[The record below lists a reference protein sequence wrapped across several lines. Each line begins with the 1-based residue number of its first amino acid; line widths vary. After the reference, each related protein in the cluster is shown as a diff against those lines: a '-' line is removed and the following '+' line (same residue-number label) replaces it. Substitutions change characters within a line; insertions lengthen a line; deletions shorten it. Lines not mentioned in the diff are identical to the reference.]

1 MPPTTDR
8 TSLTLL
14 GSGEFEP
21 WTAELDRWALARS
34 RDPDGVVLVAP
45 AASAHEGD
53 HVFERWARMGIAH
66 YRSLGLPVEVLDLR
80 TPEDAHREELVA
92 RLATASLITF
102 SGGNPARLAGILAG
116 SPLWTALRAAVA
128 DGLPYAGC
136 SAGVSALCSIAFDN
150 EARRP
155 GKMWKPGLGALRD
168 VLVAPHWDAID
179 RWIPGATWA
188 ILRKVPDGH
197 AFLGLDERTA
207 VIGEGTR
214 WQVVGR
220 GAAHVRRPGGEMER
234 HAAGE
239 TFDLPIGPLR

>member
-8 TSLTLL
+8 TSLVLL

-34 RDPDGVVLVAP
+34 RRPDGVVLIVP

-53 HVFERWARMGIAH
+53 HVFERWARMGLAH
-66 YRSLGLPVEVLDLR
+66 YRGLDLPAEVLDLR

-92 RLATASLITF
+92 RLSTASMLTF
-102 SGGNPARLAGILAG
+102 SGGNPARLARILEG
-116 SPLWTALRAAVA
+116 SPLWTAICAAVA

-150 EARRP
+150 EARMP
-155 GKMWKPGLGALRD
+155 GRMWKPGLDALRE

-179 RWIPGATWA
+179 RWIPGATRA

-207 VIGEGTR
+207 VVGDGQR
-214 WQVVGR
+214 WEVVGR
-220 GAAHVRRPGGEMER
+220 GAAHVRRAGAEMER
-234 HAAGE
+234 FAAGAS
-239 TFDLPIGPLR
+239 FDLPIGPLR